1 MTLLV
6 ILAFLM
12 VVAGITVTIN
22 EWRGTPISYSSVH
35 VSSIPWRHWYSH
47 ISRTTR
53 ILLAVSIP
61 LGLGV
66 WLVTGWLPAVFLI
79 PALMAGVPSLLA
91 APQSAASIDKLDALA
106 EWTRNL
112 AGVLGSAGLQ
122 QSIRV
127 TQRSAPSQIHD
138 DVTRLVDRLD
148 AQIPLQAAL
157 DGFADD
163 LDDATG
169 DKIVASLKL
178 AANTRG
184 PGLVDVL
191 NATADSVSEEV
202 NVRRQIE
209 AERAR
214 PRTIA
219 RWVTIIMLVMAGFL
233 ATRSEYVQPYTEPL
247 GQLILLVLAAGYAG
261 CLIWM
266 RRMAEGTPPPRFM
279 GHHVTEAP
287 R

>member
-12 VVAGITVTIN
+12 VVAGAAATIG
-22 EWRGTPISYSSVH
+22 EWRGTPMRYSRVKVPSVQ
-35 VSSIPWRHWYSH
+35 WREGYERVG
-47 ISRTTR
+47 RTTR
-53 ILLAVSIP
+53 ILLAISIP
-61 LGLGV
+61 LGLSV
-66 WLVTGWLPAVFLI
+66 WLVTGWVPAVFLI
-79 PALMAGVPSLLA
+79 PALVAGVPSLLA
-91 APQSAASIDKLDALA
+91 APRSAASITKLDALA

-127 TQRSAPSQIHD
+127 TQRSAPAPIQH

-148 AQIPLQAAL
+148 AQIPLRAAL

-233 ATRSEYVQPYTEPL
+233 ATRSEYVQPYTEPV

-266 RRMAEGTPPPRFM
+266 RRMTEGTPPPRFM
-279 GHHVTEAP
+279 GHQVTEAP

>member
-1 MTLLV
+1 MTSLV

-12 VVAGITVTIN
+12 VVGGIAATIS
-22 EWRGTPISYSSVH
+22 EWRGTPIRISGVNAASVQ
-35 VSSIPWRHWYSH
+35 WRERYERVG
-47 ISRTTR
+47 RTTR
-53 ILLAVSIP
+53 ILLAFSIP
-61 LGLGV
+61 LGLSV
-66 WLVTGWLPAVFLI
+66 WLLTGWTPAIFLI
-79 PALMAGVPSLLA
+79 PALIAGVPSLLA
-91 APQSAASIDKLDALA
+91 APQSAASITKLDALA

-127 TQRSAPSQIHD
+127 TQRSAPTSIHRE
-138 DVTRLVDRLD
+138 VTRLVDRLD
-148 AQIPLQAAL
+148 AQIPLRAAL
-157 DGFADD
+157 DEFADD

-169 DKIVASLKL
+169 DKIVASLRL
-178 AANTRG
+178 AANARG

-214 PRTIA
+214 PRTVA
-219 RWVTIIMLVMAGFL
+219 RLVTIVMLVMAAFL
-233 ATRSEYVQPYTEPL
+233 ATRSEYVLPYTEPL
-247 GQLILLVLAAGYAG
+247 GQLILLVLATGYAG
-261 CLIWM
+261 CLVWM
-266 RRMAEGTPPPRFM
+266 RRMTEGTPPPRFM
-279 GHHVTEAP
+279 GHHVAEAP

>member
-12 VVAGITVTIN
+12 VVAGVVATIN
-22 EWRGTPISYSSVH
+22 EWRGTPITFARGEAA
-35 VSSIPWRHWYSH
+35 SIQWRNWSGRVG
-47 ISRTTR
+47 RTTR
-53 ILLAVSIP
+53 ILLAISIP
-61 LGLGV
+61 LGLSV
-66 WLVTGWLPAVFLI
+66 WLATGWVPAVFLI
-79 PALMAGVPSLLA
+79 PALIAGVPSLLA
-91 APQSAASIDKLDALA
+91 APQSAASITKLDALA

-127 TQRSAPSQIHD
+127 TQRSAPTLIHQ
-138 DVTRLVDRLD
+138 DVSRLVDRLD
-148 AQIPLQAAL
+148 AQIPLQIAL

-178 AANTRG
+178 AANARG

-191 NATADSVSEEV
+191 NATADNVSEEV

-233 ATRSEYVQPYTEPL
+233 ATRSEYIQPYTEPM
-247 GQLILLVLAAGYAG
+247 GQLILLVLAMGYAG

-266 RRMAEGTPPPRFM
+266 RRMTEGTPPPRFM
-279 GHHVTEAP
+279 GHHVAEAP

>member
-1 MTLLV
+1 MTALV
-6 ILAFLM
+6 VLAFLM
-12 VVAGITVTIN
+12 VVGGTAATIS
-22 EWRGTPISYSSVH
+22 EWRGTPLGFSRVRSA
-35 VSSIPWRHWYSH
+35 SIPWRDWYDR

-53 ILLAVSIP
+53 ILLAISIP
-61 LGLGV
+61 LGLLV
-66 WLVTGWLPAVFLI
+66 WLLTGWLPAVFLI
-79 PALMAGVPSLLA
+79 PALIAGVPSLLA
-91 APQSAASIDKLDALA
+91 APQSAAGIAKLDALA
-106 EWTRNL
+106 EWTRSL
-112 AGVLGSAGLQ
+112 SGVLGSAGLQ

-127 TQRSAPSQIHD
+127 TQRSAPSQILA

-148 AQIPLQAAL
+148 AQIPLPAAL

-191 NATADSVSEEV
+191 TATADSVSEEV

-233 ATRSEYVQPYTEPL
+233 ATRNEYVHPYTEPL
-247 GQLILLVLAAGYAG
+247 GQLILLVLASGYAS
-261 CLIWM
+261 CLVWM
-266 RRMAEGTPPPRFM
+266 RRMTEGAAPPRFM

>member
-6 ILAFLM
+6 ILAFLI
-12 VVAGITVTIN
+12 VVAGVAATIG
-22 EWRGTPISYSSVH
+22 EWRGVPVRLPRVGVTSA
-35 VSSIPWRHWYSH
+35 HWQGWYDRAG
-47 ISRTTR
+47 RTTR

-61 LGLGV
+61 LGLAV
-66 WLVTGWLPAVFLI
+66 WLATGWFPVVFLLPALI
-79 PALMAGVPSLLA
+79 AGVPALLA
-91 APQSAASIDKLDALA
+91 PPKSAASIEKLDALA

-112 AGVLGSAGLQ
+112 AGVLGSAGIQ

-127 TQRSAPSQIHD
+127 TQRSAPAPIHD

-148 AQIPLQAAL
+148 AQIPLPTAL
-157 DGFADD
+157 DEFADD

-191 NATADSVSEEV
+191 IATADSVSEEV

-233 ATRSEYVQPYTEPL
+233 ATRSEYVQPYTESL
-247 GQLILLVLAAGYAG
+247 GQLILLTLAIGYAG

-266 RRMAEGTPPPRFM
+266 RRMTEGTPPPRFM
-279 GHHVTEAP
+279 GNNVSGAP

>member
-1 MTLLV
+1 MSLLV

-12 VVAGITVTIN
+12 VVSGIVATVS
-22 EWRGTPISYSSVH
+22 EWRGTPVRLSRVK
-35 VSSIPWRHWYSH
+35 VSSAQWRGWYQRVG
-47 ISRTTR
+47 RTTR
-53 ILLAVSIP
+53 ILLAISIP
-61 LGLGV
+61 LGLIV
-66 WLVTGWLPAVFLI
+66 WLVTSWLPAIFLI
-79 PALMAGVPSLLA
+79 PALIAGVPSLLA
-91 APQSAASIDKLDALA
+91 TPPSAAGIEKLDALA

-127 TQRSAPSQIHD
+127 TQRSAPSPIHD

-148 AQIPLQAAL
+148 AQIPLPTAL
-157 DGFADD
+157 DYFADD

-247 GQLILLVLAAGYAG
+247 GQLILLFLALGYAA

-266 RRMAEGTPPPRFM
+266 RRMTEGTPPPRFM
-279 GHHVTEAP
+279 GHHVAGAP